1 MGWLERLRALEGMT
15 RETATEIG
23 VAAAEALESWLTEQ
37 DPQDPRAFLAALDEA
52 TRQLAERKPT
62 TAPLHNLRYRMVQF
76 AAEMVREGVPLG
88 QMREELRDWL
98 RGYRAH
104 VAESHARIAHHG
116 AEALAECEVILTL
129 AYSRTVYDVLEELF
143 QHNPD
148 LSVVV
153 LEARPYLEGRRMAEA
168 LAQLGV
174 AVTLTVDAAMGY
186 YMDVASAVLTGA
198 EAVSLQG
205 SFVNRVG
212 TRPLM
217 TCAHAHGVPSY
228 VAAETVKILPP
239 TLRAESVSTV
249 VGAPEEF
256 ALGWTP
262 PEGVEVSC
270 ILYEPTPDRLVT
282 AYITEEGVVSPVRL
296 ATLSRPLGV

>member
-1 MGWLERLRALEGMT
+1 VSWQQRLQAIEGMT
-15 RETATEIG
+15 RESATEIG
-23 VAAAEALESWLTEQ
+23 VAAAEALEVWLAEQ
-37 DPQDPRAFLAALDEA
+37 PEVEPRDFVRALDEA
-52 TRQLAERKPT
+52 TRQLTDRKPA

-76 AAEMVREGVPLG
+76 AAEMLREGVPLG

-98 RGYRAH
+98 RGYRTH

-116 AEALAECEVILTL
+116 AEALAECEVVLTL
-129 AYSRTVYDVLEELF
+129 SYSRTVYAVLEELY

-153 LEARPYLEGRRMAEA
+153 FEARPYLEGRRMAEA
-168 LAQLGV
+168 LAQLGIS
-174 AVTLTVDAAMGY
+174 VTLTVDAAMGY

-198 EAVSLQG
+198 EAVSLEG
-205 SFVNRVG
+205 SFVNKVG

-228 VAAETVKILPP
+228 VATETVKILPP
-239 TLRAESVSTV
+239 TLRGELVTTV
-249 VGAPEEF
+249 VGNPEDL
-256 ALGWTP
+256 ASGWSP
-262 PEGVEVSC
+262 PEGVELSTV
-270 ILYEPTPDRLVT
+270 LYESTPDRLVT

>member
-1 MGWLERLRALEGMT
+1 MDWAERLKALEGVT
-15 RETATEIG
+15 GESATEIG
-23 VAAAEALESWLTEQ
+23 VAAAEALEAWLG
-37 DPQDPRAFLAALDEA
+37 DRDDRDPRGFLQALDAA
-52 TRQLAERKPT
+52 TRELTERKPA

-76 AAEMVREGVPLG
+76 AAEMVREGVPLE
-88 QMREELRDWL
+88 QLRDELRDWL

-129 AYSRTVYDVLEELF
+129 SYSSTVYAVLEELF

-153 LEARPYLEGRRMAEA
+153 FEARPGLEGRRMAQA
-168 LAQLGV
+168 LAELGV
-174 AVTLTVDAAMGY
+174 SVTLTADAAMAY

-198 EAVSLQG
+198 EAVSLEG
-205 SFVNRVG
+205 TFVNKVG
-212 TRPLM
+212 TRLLM
-217 TCAHAHGVPSY
+217 TCAHAHGVSRY
-228 VAAETVKILPP
+228 VATETIKILPP
-239 TLRAESVSTV
+239 TLRGDAVTTV
-249 VGAPEEF
+249 VGSPEDLVADWAP
-256 ALGWTP
+256 P
-262 PEGVEVSC
+262 SGVEVSS

>member
-1 MGWLERLRALEGMT
+1 MGWPDRLRAIEGMT
-15 RETATEIG
+15 RESATEIAL
-23 VAAAEALESWLTEQ
+23 AAAEALELWLAEQ
-37 DPQDPRAFLAALDEA
+37 PDLDPRAFVHGLDEA
-52 TRQLAERKPT
+52 TRQLAERKPA

-76 AAEMVREGVPLG
+76 AAEMLREGVPLA
-88 QMREELRDWL
+88 QMREELQDWL

-116 AEALAECEVILTL
+116 AEALAEYEVILTL
-129 AYSRTVYDVLEELF
+129 SYSRTVYAVLEELY

-153 LEARPYLEGRRMAEA
+153 FEARPYLEGRRMAEA
-168 LAQLGV
+168 LAQLGIS
-174 AVTLTVDAAMGY
+174 VTLTVDAAMGY

-198 EAVSLQG
+198 EAVSLDG
-205 SFVNRVG
+205 SFVNKVG

-228 VAAETVKILPP
+228 VATETIKILPP
-239 TLRAESVSTV
+239 TLRGDSVTTV
-249 VGAPEEF
+249 VGAPEDL
-256 ALGWTP
+256 AADWTP
-262 PEGVEVSC
+262 PEGVEVSS

>member
-1 MGWLERLRALEGMT
+1 MSWADWLQTIESMT
-15 RETATEIG
+15 RESATEIG
-23 VAAAEALESWLTEQ
+23 VAAAEALESWLVEHGQ
-37 DPQDPRAFLAALDEA
+37 QDPRAFLQSLDEA
-52 TRQLAERKPT
+52 TRQLTDRKPA

-88 QMREELRDWL
+88 QMQEELRDWL

-129 AYSRTVYDVLEELF
+129 SYSRTVHAVLEELY

-153 LEARPYLEGRRMAEA
+153 FEARPYLEGRRMAEA
-168 LAQLGV
+168 LAELGV
-174 AVTLTVDAAMGY
+174 AVTLTVDAAIGY

-198 EAVSLQG
+198 EAVSLEG
-205 SFVNRVG
+205 SFVNKVG

-228 VAAETVKILPP
+228 VAAETIKILPP
-239 TLRAESVSTV
+239 TLKGESVSTLA
-249 VGAPEEF
+249 GSPEDLT
-256 ALGWTP
+256 AGWTAP
-262 PEGVEVSC
+262 QGVEVSC

>member
-1 MGWLERLRALEGMT
+1 MGWPERLRAIEAMT
-15 RETATEIG
+15 RESATEIG
-23 VAAAEALESWLTEQ
+23 VAAAEALELWVAEHEG
-37 DPQDPRAFLAALDEA
+37 PDPRAFVQALDEA
-52 TRQLAERKPT
+52 TRQLTDRKPA

-76 AAEMVREGVPLG
+76 AAEMLREGVPLD

-98 RGYRAH
+98 RGYRTH

-116 AEALAECEVILTL
+116 AEALVECEVILTL
-129 AYSRTVYDVLEELF
+129 SYSRTVFAVLEELY

-153 LEARPYLEGRRMAEA
+153 FEARPYLEGRRMAEA

-174 AVTLTVDAAMGY
+174 SVTLTVDAAMAY

-198 EAVSLQG
+198 EAVSLEG
-205 SFVNRVG
+205 SFVNKVG

-217 TCAHAHGVPSY
+217 TCAHAHGVPAY
-228 VAAETVKILPP
+228 VATETVKILPP
-239 TLRAESVSTV
+239 TLRGESVTTV
-249 VGAPEEF
+249 VGRPEDLT
-256 ALGWTP
+256 AGWTP
-262 PEGVEVSC
+262 PEGVEVSS

>member
-1 MGWLERLRALEGMT
+1 MGWLERLRAIEGMT
-15 RETATEIG
+15 RESATEIG
-23 VAAAEALESWLTEQ
+23 VAAAEAVEEWLSEHGQ
-37 DPQDPRAFLAALDEA
+37 QDPRAFLQALDEA
-52 TRQLAERKPT
+52 TRQLTDRKPA
-62 TAPLHNLRYRMVQF
+62 TAPLHNLRYRLVQF
-76 AAEMVREGVPLG
+76 AAEMAREGVPLA
-88 QMREELRDWL
+88 QMQEEVRDWL

-129 AYSRTVYDVLEELF
+129 SYSRTVYAVLEELY
-143 QHNPD
+143 QDNPD

-153 LEARPYLEGRRMAEA
+153 FEARPYLEGRRMAEA
-168 LAQLGV
+168 LAELGV

-198 EAVSLQG
+198 EAVSLDG
-205 SFVNRVG
+205 SFVNKVG

-228 VAAETVKILPP
+228 VAAETIKILPP
-239 TLRAESVSTV
+239 TLKGETVSTV
-249 VGAPEEF
+249 AGSPEDLT
-256 ALGWTP
+256 AGWTAP
-262 PEGVEVSC
+262 QGVEVSS

>member
-129 AYSRTVYDVLEELF
+129 AYSRTVYAVLEELF

-153 LEARPYLEGRRMAEA
+153 FEARPYLEGRRMAEA

-239 TLRAESVSTV
+239 TLRAESVSAV